1 MVVFSRCATYSVGC
15 SLFKICLARR
25 SCSVPQSLRAQR
37 WRWSASRSQRS
48 NLSTLIGALP
58 AINSIKGCRVGSC
71 HQRHWGIRL
80 VFISQILGKYR
91 NKHVLNS
98 YNLWIQCI
106 RENIYN
112 AANGDDQNM
121 ILSFGIFDQKTVT
134 ILYVFISIF
143 TRYLG

>member
-1 MVVFSRCATYSVGC
+1 MDEISLVTTRVHLSARSVISNTTTIAT
-15 SLFKICLARR
+15 
-25 SCSVPQSLRAQR
+25 
-37 WRWSASRSQRS
+37 
-48 NLSTLIGALP
+48 
-58 AINSIKGCRVGSC
+58 
-71 HQRHWGIRL
+71 HWGFRL

-106 RENIYN
+106 RENIDN

>member
-1 MVVFSRCATYSVGC
+1 MFYDRATSCTV
-15 SLFKICLARR
+15 ARR
-25 SCSVPQSLRAQR
+25 GELRHPE
-37 WRWSASRSQRS
+37 
-48 NLSTLIGALP
+48 L
-58 AINSIKGCRVGSC
+58 
-71 HQRHWGIRL
+71 HWGFRL
-80 VFISQILGKYR
+80 VLISQILGKYR

-106 RENIYN
+106 RENIDN